1 MGKKITQKINK
12 LKKTFYIEASSKYF
26 EEYGYEKAKMTDL
39 AKELE
44 ISVGTLYKVFDSKE
58 NLYFEYILSQIN
70 QLVRILNNEKSS
82 DPMEN
87 LKMYLS
93 RKYRPFIEKRKSIEY
108 TLNNDPFF
116 FHKLNLARDNPMNEI
131 YKFLAD
137 QFAVILKEQD
147 IDYNHIAILF
157 KKFSDGYTESY
168 MIKEFDT
175 TNVID
180 ETIDIFLN
188 GVRK

>member
-1 MGKKITQKINK
+1 
-12 LKKTFYIEASSKYF
+12 
-26 EEYGYEKAKMTDL
+26 
-39 AKELE
+39 
-44 ISVGTLYKVFDSKE
+44 
-58 NLYFEYILSQIN
+58 
-70 QLVRILNNEKSS
+70 
-82 DPMEN
+82 
-87 LKMYLS
+87 
-93 RKYRPFIEKRKSIEY
+93 
-108 TLNNDPFF
+108 
-116 FHKLNLARDNPMNEI
+116 MNEI

-168 MIKEFDT
+168 IIKEFDT

>member
-147 IDYNHIAILF
+147 IDYNHIA
-157 KKFSDGYTESY
+157 
-168 MIKEFDT
+168 
-175 TNVID
+175 
-180 ETIDIFLN
+180 
-188 GVRK
+188 